1 MRMVLNTARPLTAT
15 VIVALALST
24 APALAGTTPAG
35 RVPVVVPVVASF
47 YPLSEFT
54 RRVGGDRVTV
64 RTLVPAGVESHDY
77 EPTPR
82 DVVALTRARVIVYN
96 GAGFE
101 PWLRRLLPQLPGP
114 VVKINATDGLPI
126 QRGTS
131 GGRAGPPDPH
141 VWLDPVLAQ
150 RQVDL
155 ILAGLIRADPAV
167 RAAYEPN
174 AAAYKGRLGALHER
188 IARTLGP
195 CRKKVIV
202 VSHAAFGYFAARY
215 GLTQIAISGLEPSEE
230 PSPARMRDL
239 LKVIRKHSVKVI
251 YYETLVSP
259 RVAAAIAREV
269 GARTLVLNPLEG
281 LTDKEQRAGKDY
293 LSIMEDN
300 LRSLV
305 AGLDCP

>member
-1 MRMVLNTARPLTAT
+1 MRMVLNIAR
-15 VIVALALST
+15 ALAAILMVTLTLST
-24 APALAGTTPAG
+24 ARALAGPTPAG
-35 RVPVVVPVVASF
+35 RVPVVASF
-47 YPLSEFT
+47 YPLFEFT
-54 RRVGGDRVTV
+54 RQVGGDRVAV
-64 RTLVPAGVESHDY
+64 RTLVPAGVEPHDY

-82 DVVALTRARVIVYN
+82 DVVALTRARVVVYN

-101 PWLRRLLPQLPGP
+101 PWLRRLLPQIPAR
-114 VVKINATDGLPI
+114 VVRIYATEGLPI
-126 QRGTS
+126 HQDIS

-155 ILAGLIRADPAV
+155 ILAGLVRADPAG
-167 RAAYEPN
+167 RGTYEPN

-188 IARTLGP
+188 IARTLAP

-230 PSPARMRDL
+230 PSPARMREL
-239 LKVIRKHSVKVI
+239 LKVIRRHGVTVI

-281 LTDKEQRAGKDY
+281 LTDEEQRAGKDY
-293 LSIMEDN
+293 LAIMEDN
-300 LRSLV
+300 LRNLV

>member
-1 MRMVLNTARPLTAT
+1 MVLNRASSGVRSLAATAL
-15 VIVALALST
+15 VALAFGT
-24 APALAGTTPAG
+24 AQALAGPTAAG
-35 RVPVVVPVVASF
+35 RVPVVATF
-47 YPLSEFT
+47 YPLFEFT
-54 RRVGGDRVTV
+54 ARVGGDRVTV

-82 DVVALTRARVIVYN
+82 DVVALIQARVIVYN

-101 PWLRRLLPQLPGP
+101 PWLRRLLPQLPGR
-114 VVKINATDGLPI
+114 VVTINATEGLPI
-126 QRGTS
+126 HRGTS
-131 GGRAGPPDPH
+131 VGRAGPPDPH

-150 RQVDL
+150 RQVDR
-155 ILAGLIRADPAV
+155 ILAGLVSADPAG
-167 RAAYEPN
+167 RGTYESN
-174 AAAYKGRLGALHER
+174 AAAYKGGLGALHGR
-188 IARTLGP
+188 IAQTLAP

-202 VSHAAFGYFAARY
+202 VSHAAFGYFTARY
-215 GLTQIAISGLEPSEE
+215 GLTQIAISGLEPGEE

-239 LKVIRKHSVKVI
+239 LHAIRRHRVTVI
-251 YYETLVSP
+251 YYETLMSP

-281 LTDKEQRAGKDY
+281 LTDEEQRAGKDY
-293 LSIMEDN
+293 MSIMEEN